1 MTTPTAAVNPHELPD
16 VSGLV
21 VGVIGGTGEQGRGL
35 ATRLA
40 DSGQRVILGSRDGV
54 RAQEAADGIGRE
66 VRGMSNVDCASNSD
80 VVIIAV
86 PWDAH
91 ASTLTDLVEE
101 LRGRIVIDC
110 VNPLGFDKQGAFG
123 LPVAE
128 GSATEQAAALLPESK
143 VTGAFHHLSAS
154 LLLDPAVATI
164 DADVMVVGDD
174 REATDI
180 TAALA
185 NRIVGVRGFYAGRL
199 RNAGQVEALT
209 ANLISVN
216 RRFKVHA
223 GIRLTD
229 LP

>member
-1 MTTPTAAVNPHELPD
+1 M
-16 VSGLV
+16 
-21 VGVIGGTGEQGRGL
+21 
-35 ATRLA
+35 RLG
-40 DSGQRVILGSRDGV
+40 DSGQSVILGSRDGA

-66 VRGMSNVDCASNSD
+66 VRGMSNVDCARNSD

-91 ASTLTDLVEE
+91 AATLTELADE

-128 GSATEQAAALLPESK
+128 GSATQQAAALLPESK
-143 VTGAFHHLSAS
+143 VTGAFHHLSAA

-174 REATDI
+174 REATDV

-185 NRIVGVRGFYAGRL
+185 NRIAGVRGFYAGRL